1 MDTIAQLI
9 AEHVIHEPVLGE
21 SWHALERRRGDDRVE
36 MMSVAGDGRDGAGDA
51 GFDPGFELVWSGGHV
66 L

>member
-1 MDTIAQLI
+1 MDAVAQLV
-9 AEHVIHEPVLGE
+9 AEHVVHEPMLGE
-21 SWHALERRRGDDRVE
+21 PRHALERGSGDDRVE
-36 MMSVAGDGRDGAGDA
+36 MMSVAGDGRDGAGDT